1 MLDTESPTPT
11 KLAVGMVQ
19 GLRSEWK
26 VGNRDTTGT
35 FGTVCV
41 TRQGTW
47 GGYFC
52 LEQASSPGLQ
62 PLGLYVSREQREKN
76 LEGLQTKGETQVAG
90 WGVRGA

>member
-47 GGYFC
+47 GGVF
-52 LEQASSPGLQ
+52 LFRAGLLTRTAASGTVRLQ
-62 PLGLYVSREQREKN
+62 G
-76 LEGLQTKGETQVAG
+76 TKGKEL
-90 WGVRGA
+90 RGAPD